1 MYLYFYTSYIYYL
14 ITVIYLHK
22 HVIYTHSVRH
32 SWQAAS
38 ILLTSL
44 SCIKKKNKSEYSE
57 HSEHSSEYSSI
68 LLGDIELGTQDLLL
82 WALAPVCVAVEMLS
96 RLGSS
101 QPGSAEFHLLPGVV
115 RYCVRSISAADPEVV
130 YIFIY
135 ICICIYVLCICIYR
149 YLHVYIHYF
158 VISHICM
165 YMYIS
170 KLLCTNTI
178 GYLLPPPTGAIAQK
192 RYI

>member
-1 MYLYFYTSYIYYL
+1 MY
-14 ITVIYLHK
+14 
-22 HVIYTHSVRH
+22 SVRH
-32 SWQAAS
+32 SWKAAS

-101 QPGSAEFHLLPGVV
+101 QPRSAEFHLLPGVV

-130 YIFIY
+130 TFYLPQLVQLLRRDTYNAIKELLLDLACGSVLMSHRLIGRGETSIFDVCFFFFY
-135 ICICIYVLCICIYR
+135 CYV
-149 YLHVYIHYF
+149 YF
-158 VISHICM
+158 LVI
-165 YMYIS
+165 
-170 KLLCTNTI
+170 LLVCSLSS
-178 GYLLPPPTGAIAQK
+178 LLSSLSLSSSSSS
-192 RYI
+192 